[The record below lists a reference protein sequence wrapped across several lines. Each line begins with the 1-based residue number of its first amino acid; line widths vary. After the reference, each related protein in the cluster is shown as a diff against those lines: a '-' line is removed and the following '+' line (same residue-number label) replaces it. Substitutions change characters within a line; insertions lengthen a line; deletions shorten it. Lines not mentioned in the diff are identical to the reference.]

1 MGEFIA
7 RQEFEEFKLRIE
19 SEDNRQNR
27 RIELLEENVKN
38 ITALTV
44 SVEKMAMSIDG
55 MAKELTKQGEK
66 LQQLEEIPSQNWN
79 TIRTSIISAI
89 ASAVGTALIM
99 SIIHFV

>member
-55 MAKELTKQGEK
+55 MAGYE
-66 LQQLEEIPSQNWN
+66 
-79 TIRTSIISAI
+79 
-89 ASAVGTALIM
+89 
-99 SIIHFV
+99 H

>member
-44 SVEKMAMSIDG
+44 SVEKMAMSIDS
-55 MAKELTKQGEK
+55 MTKELTKQGDK
-66 LQQLEEIPSQNWN
+66 LQQLEEIPTKNWN
-79 TIRTSIISAI
+79 AVRTGIISAI

-99 SIIHFV
+99 SLVHFI